1 MVASTE
7 GHSVNGEGR
16 FGIILAPSN
25 LGLWPSGVE
34 QLPRALSDAGLF
46 AALDAPV
53 LAEIAVPAFSDIRD
67 PATQMRNA
75 SAIADV
81 ALELS
86 RKVDGCLNEGKVPL
100 VLGGDCSILLGPM
113 LALRRRGR
121 FGLLFLDGHCDFCD
135 PALEPHG
142 EAASMDLALTTGRGP
157 DVVARLDGLPRLVED
172 RDVVQFGF
180 RAFDDDT
187 HTFDGLSIYDTDIEV
202 FDLPKI
208 REMGFE
214 AAVDEAVSLVTRDD
228 LDGFFVHVDCD
239 VVDDAVMPAVD
250 YRSPG
255 GLSFEELAQIL
266 NRAQRTGRLAGVE
279 FTIFNPTLDADGS
292 IARSLTGA
300 IVDGLSEIGG

>member
-1 MVASTE
+1 MTSE
-7 GHSVNGEGR
+7 GMYGVIS
-16 FGIILAPSN
+16 APSN

-34 QLPRALSDAGLF
+34 QLPQALSDAGLF

-53 LAEIAVPAFSDIRD
+53 LAELAVPPFSDIRD
-67 PATQMRNA
+67 PTTHMRNA
-75 SAIADV
+75 SAIADF
-81 ALELS
+81 AIELS
-86 RKVDGCLNEGKVPL
+86 RHVDVCLNESKVPL

-135 PALEPHG
+135 PTHEPHG
-142 EAASMDLALTTGRGP
+142 EAASMDLALATGRGP
-157 DVVARLDGLPRLVED
+157 EVVARMDGFTRLVED
-172 RDVVQFGF
+172 HDVVQFGF

-187 HTFDGLSIYDTDIEV
+187 DSFDGSSIYDTDIEV

-214 AAVDEAVSLVTRDD
+214 AAVDQAVSFLARDE

-239 VVDDAVMPAVD
+239 VLDDAVMPAVD
-250 YRSPG
+250 YRCPG
-255 GLSFEELAQIL
+255 GLSFYELSQIL
-266 NRAQRTGRLAGVE
+266 RRANGTGRMAGIE

-292 IARSLTGA
+292 IARNLTVA
-300 IVDGLSEIGG
+300 IVAGLT